1 MCACVLVCAYV
12 CECVTVC
19 VCVCAVVNCKLVNC
33 SLKVNLKARVTIVK
47 VSVTVFDERA
57 S

>member
-1 MCACVLVCAYV
+1 MCACVLVCAYG
-12 CECVTVC
+12 CVC
-19 VCVCAVVNCKLVNC
+19 VCVCAVVNCKLAY
-33 SLKVNLKARVTIVK
+33 LGKVNLKARVTIVK